1 MVMVA
6 RRSYVVETVANRRDW
21 CIFCNPAGSR
31 MTTALFVIIGLQGNS
46 QNVRQLGYTVFEEL
60 RGPPSTSFIK
70 PDLIAVRD
78 RRATVIDVSIFSDG
92 REVTVW
98 NEKNYGADEYSIAII
113 SVLHAIG
120 YGVDFLVH
128 QPMIISYRGSAF
140 LNSLRLIRLTERMRR
155 SHTPPLWLLNGG
167 VNCHSTLYRI
177 SSALMRECES
187 RSMAR
192 FNSISAPTKLEPLS
206 LIIFSGA
213 PLRAIKRISALMKE
227 SEDNEWAISRC
238 TALICKQA
246 SVPLERLLLSIFSHA
261 YLEAPQR

>member
-1 MVMVA
+1 
-6 RRSYVVETVANRRDW
+6 
-21 CIFCNPAGSR
+21 
-31 MTTALFVIIGLQGNS
+31 
-46 QNVRQLGYTVFEEL
+46 
-60 RGPPSTSFIK
+60 
-70 PDLIAVRD
+70 
-78 RRATVIDVSIFSDG
+78 
-92 REVTVW
+92 
-98 NEKNYGADEYSIAII
+98 
-113 SVLHAIG
+113 
-120 YGVDFLVH
+120 
-128 QPMIISYRGSAF
+128 
-140 LNSLRLIRLTERMRR
+140 MRR

-238 TALICKQA
+238 TALICKQRKFRVKHSDPQFYMVEETSRA
-246 SVPLERLLLSIFSHA
+246 LRWPVPGLLPPNLHTKEISDGPHTDDVSTVDDDKTSARKLQVDPDNFTSVLAGLSHSVFFRSSVQQTMIFHFQNYGQLTTEFTEADKRTGLKQWIRMKLQRPQLFEDVRTFLEDSGLKACDHLVRA
-261 YLEAPQR
+261 Y